1 MKRKIGYALAGIG
14 LCWGMNA
21 IALDASGK
29 RYIDLM
35 VNGGPTSIRTAA
47 EDIYN
52 TGTTDLEVLD
62 VAAETLVQGYQKNV
76 GSETQMDAMAW
87 ICRALGNSGNG
98 RYKAVVEDAA
108 KSGNRKL
115 KKHCDRAADGLPAA
129 QDSYQ
134 PGSVNLA
141 KYKAGG
147 SGAAAATAAP
157 AKAAAPAAA
166 HKASAAPVSFD
177 DVKEGMSMEEVN
189 ALIGQPTA
197 TTSHM
202 TGKAWAPFNF
212 KGKDTVRLIALYKG
226 VGRIIYSKESHYT
239 STFRVMEIV
248 RDANESGYP

>member
-1 MKRKIGYALAGIG
+1 MKRELSWVIAGVG
-14 LCWGMNA
+14 LCFGMNA
-21 IALDASGK
+21 MALDASGK

-47 EDIYN
+47 EEIFN
-52 TGTTDLEVLD
+52 TGLKDTEVLD
-62 VAAETLVQGYQKNV
+62 VAAETLYQGYQKNTS
-76 GSETQMDAMAW
+76 SETQMDAMAW
-87 ICRALGNSGNG
+87 VCKALGNSGDG
-98 RYKAVVEDAA
+98 RYKSLVEEAA

-115 KKHCDRAADGLPAA
+115 KKHCDRAADGLPVA
-129 QDSYQ
+129 QNSYQ
-134 PGSVNLA
+134 PGSVNLE

-147 SGAAAATAAP
+147 SGAAAASKSAP
-157 AKAAAPAAA
+157 AKAAKAAATAPA
-166 HKASAAPVSFD
+166 SFD

-189 ALIGQPTA
+189 SLIGQPTA

-226 VGRIIYSKESHYT
+226 VGRIVYSKESHYT

-248 RDANESGYP
+248 RDAQESGYP